1 MRIQM
6 NNAQFKEMM
15 TGVFETLEKH
25 KKEIAQLKAQNTPI
39 GIPVAT
45 RVYGGRRTRRIR
57 RKKRTRRRGKSRR
70 KRGAVRTKHN
80 TPKVFDPKTMKVIPN
95 PHFKK
100 PKKPSPITLS
110 VQGQR
115 VTFHPREVEQQR
127 KMLTQLKKLSP
138 QSSSKA
144 FQLGSFNPQSNKGGR
159 RKKGTRR
166 RGKKGGHAGNTSS
179 SGRQYNYT
187 ELAAMREA
195 NPQRVYYL
203 YIINTNSEPPLV
215 APVGNGF
222 THEFKL
228 NTNGDKIA
236 ITGHRVGHHNQNPA
250 YTIPNPANNNI
261 PPAIEVANNFYN
273 PAPGVSRE
281 FRDIS
286 DIMGNLQMGGSG
298 IKSTIEGN
306 SCDFL
311 PHHKLCKG
319 GGRKKRRKSRGKSRR
334 RMRRKRKR
342 KTKRK
347 RRR

>member
-1 MRIQM
+1 MSS
-6 NNAQFKEMM
+6 
-15 TGVFETLEKH
+15 
-25 KKEIAQLKAQNTPI
+25 
-39 GIPVAT
+39 
-45 RVYGGRRTRRIR
+45 GRRKRTQRRR

-100 PKKPSPITLS
+100 PKKPPSITLS
-110 VQGQR
+110 VQGQQ
-115 VTFHPREVEQQR
+115 VPFSSKEVAQQR

-144 FQLGSFNPQSNKGGR
+144 FKLGLFNPQSNKGGR
-159 RKKGTRR
+159 RKKGTKRR
-166 RGKKGGHAGNTSS
+166 RKKGGHAGNTSS

-203 YIINTNSEPPLV
+203 YLMNSNTEPPLEQ
-215 APVGNGF
+215 AIGNGF
-222 THEFKL
+222 THEFKY
-228 NTNGDKIA
+228 NNNGDKIA
-236 ITGHRVGHHNQNPA
+236 ITGHRLNHNNQNPA

-261 PPAIEVANNFYN
+261 PSAIEVLNNFYN
-273 PAPGVSRE
+273 PGPGVSRE
-281 FRDIS
+281 FRDS
-286 DIMGNLQMGGSG
+286 LTSMMGNLQMGGSG

-311 PHHKLCKG
+311 PDHKLCKG
-319 GGRKKRRKSRGKSRR
+319 GRRKKRRKSRRKSRR
-334 RMRRKRKR
+334 RMRRKRKG
-342 KTKRK
+342 KTRRKRK
-347 RRR
+347 R

>member
-1 MRIQM
+1 MAD
-6 NNAQFKEMM
+6 NN
-15 TGVFETLEKH
+15 
-25 KKEIAQLKAQNTPI
+25 
-39 GIPVAT
+39 
-45 RVYGGRRTRRIR
+45 RTRRRR

-80 TPKVFDPKTMKVIPN
+80 TPKVFDPTTMKVIPN

-100 PKKPSPITLS
+100 PKKPAKMTLN
-110 VQGQR
+110 VQGQQ
-115 VTFHPREVEQQR
+115 VPFSQKEVEQQR

-144 FQLGSFNPQSNKGGR
+144 FKLGSFNPQSNKGGR

-166 RGKKGGHAGNTSS
+166 RGKKGGHAGNSS
-179 SGRQYNYT
+179 SSNRQPNYE
-187 ELAAMREA
+187 ELAAMRNG
-195 NPQRVYYL
+195 NPHRVYYL
-203 YIINTNSEPPLV
+203 YIINTNSDPPLV

-222 THEFKL
+222 THEFQL

-236 ITGHRVGHHNQNPA
+236 ITGHRLNHHNQLPA
-250 YTIPNPANNNI
+250 YTIPNPAHHNLSTPSAADI
-261 PPAIEVANNFYN
+261 ADYFYN
-273 PAPGVSRE
+273 PTQTLRRE
-281 FRDIS
+281 FRDNNLT
-286 DIMGNLQMGGSG
+286 DMMGNLQMGGSG

-334 RMRRKRKR
+334 RMRGKRKGKTRRKRKR
-342 KTKRK
+342 
-347 RRR
+347 